1 MTQPA
6 PKREQRRWTPEDI
19 EILTDLTGELPWQM
33 VVAEFNR
40 RRPARTEYAML
51 HKVDQLRLLRKPEGE
66 FIAICAIK
74 ALTGYSSEK
83 IYLWID
89 SGDLPAVARSEAK
102 NSPRYISRKSLR
114 AFARKR
120 PEQFGGMGQAEL
132 TQLLDCEKLAAKIV
146 EMQLPKLSNSIEIEC
161 IETRRRFP
169 SIAAVAKEARVGQKF
184 VSTAIRQGSSV
195 RGRHYRRVDQPAKAH
210 LA

>member
-1 MTQPA
+1 MA
-6 PKREQRRWTPEDI
+6 ARWSAEDI
-19 EILTDLTGELPWQM
+19 ETLTDLTGELPWQM

-51 HKVDQLRLLRKPEGE
+51 NKVDQLRLLRKPEGE

-83 IYLWID
+83 ICLWID
-89 SGDLPAVARSEAK
+89 SGDLPAVARSEAT
-102 NSPRYISRKSLR
+102 NSPRYISRKNLR

-120 PEQFGGMGQAEL
+120 PDQFGGMGQAEL

-146 EMQLPKLSNSIEIEC
+146 EMRLPKLSNSIEIEC
-161 IETRRRFP
+161 IETRRRFS
-169 SIAAVAKEARVGQKF
+169 SIAAAARDARVSHKF
-184 VSTAIRQGSSV
+184 VSRAIRQGFSV
-195 RGRHYRRVDQPAKAH
+195 RAKHYRRVDQPLRAQ

>member
-6 PKREQRRWTPEDI
+6 PKREQRRWTPDDI
-19 EILTDLTGELPWQM
+19 EALTDLTGELPWQM

-51 HKVDQLRLLRKPEGE
+51 NKVEQLRLLRKPEGE

-89 SGDLPAVARSEAK
+89 SGHLQAVARSEAK
-102 NSPRYISRKSLR
+102 NSPRYVSRKSLR
-114 AFARKR
+114 AFARKW
-120 PEQFGGMGQAEL
+120 PNQFGGMGQAEL

-146 EMQLPKLSNSIEIEC
+146 EMQLPRLNNSIEIEC
-161 IETRRRFP
+161 IETRRRFS
-169 SIAAVAKEARVGQKF
+169 SIYAAARDARVGHKF
-184 VSTAIRQGSSV
+184 LSTAIRQGTEV
-195 RGRHYRRVDQPAKAH
+195 RGRHYRRVDQPPKAR

>member
-1 MTQPA
+1 MA
-6 PKREQRRWTPEDI
+6 MRWSAEDI
-19 EILTDLTGELPWQM
+19 EALTDLTGELPWQM

-51 HKVDQLRLLRKPEGE
+51 NKVDQLRLLRKPEGE
-66 FIAICAIK
+66 FIAICTIK

-83 IYLWID
+83 ICLWID
-89 SGDLPAVARSEAK
+89 SGDLPAIARSEAT

-120 PEQFGGMGQAEL
+120 PDQFGGMGQTEL
-132 TQLLDCEKLAAKIV
+132 TQLFDCEKLAAKIV

-161 IETRRRFP
+161 IETRRRFS
-169 SIAAVAKEARVGQKF
+169 SIAAFARGFLCVPGI
-184 VSTAIRQGSSV
+184 TAGLIS
-195 RGRHYRRVDQPAKAH
+195 P
-210 LA
+210 

>member
-1 MTQPA
+1 MA
-6 PKREQRRWTPEDI
+6 ARWSPEDI
-19 EILTDLTGELPWQM
+19 EALTDLTGEMPWQI

-51 HKVDQLRLLRKPEGE
+51 NKVDELRLLRKPEGE
-66 FIAICAIK
+66 YIAICAIK

-89 SGDLPAVARSEAK
+89 SGDLPAVARSEAT

-120 PEQFGGMGQAEL
+120 PDQFGGMGQAEL
-132 TQLLDCEKLAAKIV
+132 TQLFDCEKLAAKIV
-146 EMQLPKLSNSIEIEC
+146 EMHLPKLSNSIEIEC
-161 IETRRRFP
+161 IETRRRYP
-169 SIAAVAKEARVGQKF
+169 SIAAAAREARVSPEF
-184 VSTAIRQGSSV
+184 VTKAIRQGFPV
-195 RGRHYRRVDQPAKAH
+195 RARHYRRVDQPLKT
-210 LA
+210 